1 MKKLFTLFAVVAM
14 SFAMVSC
21 GSQKKAVQAPG
32 AQGHDD
38 GLGVETSMVPA
49 LMRKMEGKKG
59 ALRGYG
65 SYNDS
70 DMGYA
75 YRGANAN
82 ARADVAEQISVMLQS
97 SIDLFKQKHAKG
109 VEDFEKADQV
119 KDSNGADKFTVTQ
132 VAEEIVVGAKA
143 IEVNNYRQ
151 KNGTYTT
158 HVCVE
163 VDLDMIAELAADNKK
178 IESLIAD
185 DEKLKIEIDRMQ
197 FKEEMKTLFEE
208 YNAKRSN

>member
-1 MKKLFTLFAVVAM
+1 
-14 SFAMVSC
+14 MVSC
-21 GSQKKAVQAPG
+21 GTQKKSVSTVQKN
-32 AQGHDD
+32 DD
-38 GLGVETSMVPA
+38 GLGVETGMVPA
-49 LMRKMEGKKG
+49 LICKLEGKKG
-59 ALRGYG
+59 TLRGYG

-82 ARADVAEQISVMLQS
+82 ARADVAEQMSAMLKS
-97 SIDLFKQKHAKG
+97 SIDLFKQKHAKS
-109 VEDFEKADQV
+109 VEDVEMSDMA
-119 KDSNGADKFTVTQ
+119 KDASGTDKFIVTQ
-132 VAEEIVVGAKA
+132 IADEIVVGAKA

-163 VDLDMIAELAADNKK
+163 VDLDMIVELISDNKK
-178 IESLIAD
+178 VESLITE
-185 DEKLKIEIDRMQ
+185 DEKMKIEFDRAQ

-208 YNAKRSN
+208 YSQNRAR